1 MSRELARKILNTLI
15 ALRYKPLAQHTVRS
29 QVCGAALQE
38 HAHAAGERLVQ
49 HAQRGARIVR
59 MHRIAV
65 GEVCVAGIVH
75 QHTLHGSVRP
85 FQTHHCQMM
94 VGRHVVVR
102 PHGNPVGR
110 VHPAVHV
117 QGTFATVHGSAHR
130 LHVLCR
136 CARGGLHLRV
146 QKFGVLC
153 VYCLQQRRKVAA
165 GTRAAVVV

>member
-1 MSRELARKILNTLI
+1 MRRELPCKILHALI
-15 ALRYKPLAQHTVRS
+15 ALRYEPLAQHAVGP
-29 QVCGAALQE
+29 QVCGTALQE
-38 HAHAAGERLVQ
+38 HAHATGERLVQ
-49 HAQRGARIVR
+49 HTQRGARIVR

-65 GEVCVAGIVH
+65 GEVCVAGIV
-75 QHTLHGSVRP
+75 QQNTLHGSVCP
-85 FQTHHCQMM
+85 LQTHHRQMM
-94 VGRHVVVR
+94 VGRHVVVG

-117 QGTFATVHGSAHR
+117 QGTFAPVHGSAHR